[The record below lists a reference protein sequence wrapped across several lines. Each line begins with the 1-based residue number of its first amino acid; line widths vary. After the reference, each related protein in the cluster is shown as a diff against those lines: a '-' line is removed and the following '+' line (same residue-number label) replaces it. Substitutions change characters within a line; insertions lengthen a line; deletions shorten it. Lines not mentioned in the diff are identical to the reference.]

1 MHRYRHILVTADL
14 ISSDD
19 DPVAERAKEIA
30 AACHASVSLLH
41 VVEPFYNYV
50 SPYVVEAISEWQEQT
65 LDSAKRKLARVGQK
79 LHIPSE
85 RQIVTVGQVRSEILR
100 VSDQINADLII
111 VGSHGRHGLSL
122 FLHGSIANDL
132 ISHANCD
139 VLAVSVKAPVKEPAL
154 TTSQKDS
161 ADD

>member
-14 ISSDD
+14 ISNDD

-30 AACHASVSLLH
+30 AACQSSVSLLH

-65 LDSAKRKLARVGQK
+65 LESAKRKLARVGKK
-79 LHIPSE
+79 LSIPAE
-85 RQIVTVGQVRSEILR
+85 RQIVTVGQVRAEILR
-100 VSDQINADLII
+100 ISEQVVADLIL

-122 FLHGSIANDL
+122 FLHGSIASDL

-139 VLAVSVKAPVKEPAL
+139 VLAVSVKAPIKEHAS
-154 TTSQKDS
+154 TTSHKHS
-161 ADD
+161 AQH